1 MTQFLYGL
9 FLAAI
14 VSFFAF
20 RARALNKN
28 GALTATVMGGI
39 IFGLGGLNWSILLLA
54 FFTTSSA
61 FSRAFKKQ
69 KINLNEKYSKDH
81 ERDVAQVLG
90 NGGVATIF
98 VLLHAAL
105 PNESWPFLGFAA
117 ALAAVNA
124 DTWATEIG
132 VLNQSQ
138 PRLITSGR
146 IVESGTSGA
155 ISLLGTFAAL
165 AGSALIALLAILLP
179 TDHWS
184 LNSGHWLLITT
195 SGFLGSLF
203 DSLLGATVQ
212 AIYFCPQHQKETEQ
226 HPRHSCGAETVHLR
240 GWKWLTNDWV
250 NFLCAAF
257 GAAMVLT
264 LTFVLL

>member
-1 MTQFLYGL
+1 MHQFLIGL
-9 FLAAI
+9 LLAAI
-14 VSFFAF
+14 VSFLAF

-28 GALTATVMGGI
+28 GALSATLMGGI
-39 IFGLGGLNWSILLLA
+39 IFGLGGLSWSILLLA
-54 FFTTSSA
+54 FFISSSLL
-61 FSRAFKKQ
+61 SRAFTKQ
-69 KINLNEKYSKDH
+69 KINLNEKYSKGH

-105 PNESWPFLGFAA
+105 PYESWPFLGFAA

-132 VLNQSQ
+132 VLNKSQ

-146 IVESGTSGA
+146 LVEKGTSGA
-155 ISLLGTFAAL
+155 VSLLGTLAAL
-165 AGSALIALLAILLP
+165 SGSALIGLLSPWLA
-179 TDHWS
+179 TDHWQ
-184 LNSGHWLLITT
+184 LI
-195 SGFLGSLF
+195 SFYWPHVIVAGFLGSLF

-226 HPRHSCGAETVHLR
+226 HPLHSCGAETVHLR

-257 GAAMVLT
+257 GAAAVLI
-264 LTFVLL
+264 LTFLL